1 MKKHLLWLCALL
13 LAACGLALSACAAE
27 TRVYVA
33 DGGTGD
39 GKSASTP
46 CGSLAAAVDALN
58 GAGGT
63 VVLVG
68 DVTVSVQTTLPEQSG
83 DLTFTAEG
91 GARLVQKQR
100 ITFAKNTND
109 NVITFDLPVYAAAS
123 SPVAVF
129 GSFNSIT
136 FTEKFTVTKAATGS
150 GFWFYG
156 GVFTAEAAN
165 GGVNADYITELP
177 YSITVKNG
185 TFDRFSGGNYRSSG
199 HCLVGAIAAPVSV
212 TVEGG
217 TFGTAGTYD
226 VESNN
231 QQYNGF
237 SVSGQMILADDATLT
252 ITGGTF
258 HVPVFLQGRLGL
270 VSVRASRDSK
280 LTASDRKY
288 YSIDGNLKINISGGS
303 FDGGMIS
310 AYQQQVSHAQV
321 VRGNFDVTISGK
333 PTFKTGTILDATAV
347 KSYPGSSTKATL
359 TMPAAQSGVTVRR
372 FDRVNGAAQ
381 SYTEPL
387 RIVTIGDSITEGY
400 GGSFATQSYPARI
413 AARLMREGKD
423 TLVGN
428 YGLSSAGM
436 TMGKAARVYYPD
448 TLADRMTRTETG
460 ADFYVFAIGTN
471 DGDAAGQSNGS
482 EKWYV
487 DLYTDFIKAVG
498 DNAETSKVFITNAV
512 HRMTPNVATL
522 RNSSIIRPTQKKIAD
537 ELSASDPGKYT
548 FIDLYALTYERTK
561 KGTFIS
567 SDKIHPTVDGY
578 IYMAEKVY
586 DAIFGGVTEVDGFRL
601 TDVYASDSGSP
612 FGAGTKDDPI
622 SYLPNAIDR
631 MATNADVTLHIVGTL
646 TFGGDSVSL
655 PTYMQRLT
663 IVGEGTN
670 AVLNLSKAADVRLGC
685 PTVFRNLTVNGRGA
699 STAMVCRY
707 FDLDIDESVTL
718 TGKWDLILGNIV
730 QSDRSKI
737 DVKTNMK
744 FDSAESVSSDRDCT
758 VRVLTG
764 TWTRFF
770 CGDRR
775 ISNHAPIGT
784 YGGHM
789 TVTVGGAAKIT
800 GMTAA
805 ATQATL
811 YAAVSGMN
819 YLTGSI
825 DATVDGWD
833 SALALTDFAYIG
845 SRSDIVPYTPTKNT
859 GSVRLTTAAK
869 TIRMGDL
876 DGDGAVT
883 VRDALLLVRAAVN
896 GRLTDAQAEHY
907 FHTTAVTLTDV
918 IWLLGRTA
926 QN

>member
-13 LAACGLALSACAAE
+13 LAACGLALSAGAAE

-46 CGSLAAAVDALN
+46 CGSLAAAVDVLN

-601 TDVYASDSGSP
+601 TDVYASDSGTP

-707 FDLDIDESVTL
+707 FDLDIDKSVTL

-869 TIRMGDL
+869 NIRMGDL

-896 GRLTDAQAEHY
+896 GGLDETQMPHY
-907 FHTTAVTLTDV
+907 FYNTSVTLADV
-918 IWLLGRTA
+918 NWLLGRIA

>member
-13 LAACGLALSACAAE
+13 LAACGLALSAGAAE

-46 CGSLAAAVDALN
+46 CGSLAAAVDVLN

-436 TMGKAARVYYPD
+436 TLGKAARVYYPD

-601 TDVYASDSGSP
+601 TDVYASDSGTP

-646 TFGGDSVSL
+646 TFDRDSVSL
-655 PTYMQRLT
+655 PTYMQSLT
-663 IVGEGTN
+663 IVGEGAD
-670 AVLNLSKAADVRLGC
+670 AVLNISKAADVRLGC

-699 STAMVCRY
+699 STALVCRY

-833 SALALTDFAYIG
+833 SALALADFAYIG
-845 SRSDIVPYTPTKNT
+845 ARSDIVPYTPTKNT

-896 GRLTDAQAEHY
+896 GGLTDAQAEHY

>member
-631 MATNADVTLHIVGTL
+631 LTTNADVTLHIVGTL
-646 TFGGDSVSL
+646 TFDRDSVSL
-655 PTYMQRLT
+655 PTYMQSLT
-663 IVGEGTN
+663 VVGEGAD
-670 AVLNLSKAADVRLGC
+670 AVLNISKAADVRLGC
-685 PTVFRNLTVNGRGA
+685 PTVFRNLTVTGRGA
-699 STAMVCRY
+699 STALVCRY
-707 FDLDIDESVTL
+707 FDLDMDESVTL

>member
-13 LAACGLALSACAAE
+13 LAACGLALSAGAAE

-46 CGSLAAAVDALN
+46 CGNLAAAVDALN

-156 GVFTAEAAN
+156 GVYTTDAAK

-177 YSITVKNG
+177 YAITVKNG
-185 TFDRFSGGNYRSSG
+185 TFDRFSGGNLRSAG
-199 HCLVGAIAAPVSV
+199 QCLVGAIAAPLTV

-217 TFGTAGTYD
+217 TFGTAGSYD

-237 SVSGQMILADDATLT
+237 SVSGQMILADDATLN
-252 ITGGTF
+252 ISGGTF
-258 HVPVFLQGRLGL
+258 HVPVFMQGRLGL
-270 VSVRASRDSK
+270 VAVQASRDST

-347 KSYPGSSTKATL
+347 KSYPGGSTKATL

-436 TMGKAARVYYPD
+436 TLGKAARVYYPD

-586 DAIFGGVTEVDGFRL
+586 DAIFNGVTEVDGFRL
-601 TDVYASDSGSP
+601 TDVYASDSGTP
-612 FGAGTKDDPI
+612 FGAGTKEDPI

-631 MATNADVTLHIVGTL
+631 MATNAEVTLHIVGTL
-646 TFGGDSVSL
+646 TFDGDSVSL

-707 FDLDIDESVTL
+707 FDLDIDKSVTL

-833 SALALTDFAYIG
+833 SALALADFAYIG
-845 SRSDIVPYTPTKNT
+845 ARSDIVPYTPTKNT

>member
-13 LAACGLALSACAAE
+13 LAACGLALSAGAAE

-109 NVITFDLPVYAAAS
+109 NVITFDLPVYAAAP

-136 FTEKFTVTKAATGS
+136 FTEKFTVTKAATAS

-156 GVFTAEAAN
+156 GVYTTDAAK

-177 YSITVKNG
+177 YAITVKNG
-185 TFDRFSGGNYRSSG
+185 TFDRFSGGNLRSAG
-199 HCLVGAIAAPVSV
+199 QCLVGAIAAPLTV

-217 TFGTAGTYD
+217 TFGTAGSYD

-237 SVSGQMILADDATLT
+237 SVSGQMILADDATLN
-252 ITGGTF
+252 ISGGTF
-258 HVPVFLQGRLGL
+258 HVPVFMQGRLGL
-270 VSVRASRDSK
+270 VAVQASRDST

-601 TDVYASDSGSP
+601 TDVYASDSGTP
-612 FGAGTKDDPI
+612 FGAGTKEDPI

-631 MATNADVTLHIVGTL
+631 MAINADVTLHIVGTL

-685 PTVFRNLTVNGRGA
+685 PTVFRNLTVTGRGA
-699 STAMVCRY
+699 GTAMVCRY
-707 FDLDIDESVTL
+707 FDLDIDKSVTL

-845 SRSDIVPYTPTKNT
+845 SRSDIVPYTPSKNT

>member
-1 MKKHLLWLCALL
+1 MKKHLLLLCALL
-13 LAACGLALSACAAE
+13 LAACGLALSAGAAE

-33 DGGTGD
+33 DNGTGD

-601 TDVYASDSGSP
+601 TDVYASDSGTP

-707 FDLDIDESVTL
+707 FDLDIDKSVTL

-833 SALALTDFAYIG
+833 SALALADFAYIG
-845 SRSDIVPYTPTKNT
+845 SRSDIVPYTPSKNT

>member
-13 LAACGLALSACAAE
+13 LAACGLALSAGAAE

-537 ELSASDPGKYT
+537 ELRASDPGKYT

-601 TDVYASDSGSP
+601 TDVYASDSGTP
-612 FGAGTKDDPI
+612 FGAGTKEDPI

-699 STAMVCRY
+699 GTALVCRY
-707 FDLDIDESVTL
+707 FDLDIDKSVTL

-845 SRSDIVPYTPTKNT
+845 SRSDIVPYTPSKNT

>member
-13 LAACGLALSACAAE
+13 LAACGLALSAGAAE

-156 GVFTAEAAN
+156 GVYTTDAAK

-177 YSITVKNG
+177 YAITVKNG
-185 TFDRFSGGNYRSSG
+185 TFDRFSGGNLRSAG
-199 HCLVGAIAAPVSV
+199 QCLVGAIAAPLTV

-217 TFGTAGTYD
+217 TFGTAGSYD

-237 SVSGQMILADDATLT
+237 SVSGQMILADDATLN
-252 ITGGTF
+252 ISGGTF
-258 HVPVFLQGRLGL
+258 HVPVFMQGRLGL
-270 VSVRASRDSK
+270 VAVQASRDST
-280 LTASDRKY
+280 LTASDKKY
-288 YSIDGNLKINISGGS
+288 YSIDGDLKINISGGS

-333 PTFKTGTILDATAV
+333 PTFKAGTILDATAV

-359 TMPAAQSGVTVRR
+359 TMPAAQSDVVVRR
-372 FDRVNGAAQ
+372 FDSVNGAAQ

-436 TMGKAARVYYPD
+436 TMGKAARVYYPN

-586 DAIFGGVTEVDGFRL
+586 DAIFNGVTEVDGFRL
-601 TDVYASDSGSP
+601 TDVYASDSGTP
-612 FGAGTKDDPI
+612 FGAGTKEDPI

-685 PTVFRNLTVNGRGA
+685 QTVFRNLTVNGRGA
-699 STAMVCRY
+699 STALVCRY
-707 FDLDIDESVTL
+707 FDLDIDKSVTL

-805 ATQATL
+805 TQATL

-833 SALALTDFAYIG
+833 SALALADFAYIG

>member
-13 LAACGLALSACAAE
+13 LAACGLALSAGAAE

-46 CGSLAAAVDALN
+46 CGSLAAAVDVLN

-699 STAMVCRY
+699 STALVCRY
-707 FDLDIDESVTL
+707 FDLDIDKSVTL

-833 SALALTDFAYIG
+833 SALALADFAYIG
-845 SRSDIVPYTPTKNT
+845 ARSDNVPYTPTKNT

>member
-13 LAACGLALSACAAE
+13 LAACGLALSAGAAE

-46 CGSLAAAVDALN
+46 CGSLAAAVDVLN

-601 TDVYASDSGSP
+601 TDVYASDSGTP

-685 PTVFRNLTVNGRGA
+685 PTVFRNLTVTGRGA
-699 STAMVCRY
+699 GTAMVCRY
-707 FDLDIDESVTL
+707 FDLDIDKSVTL

-833 SALALTDFAYIG
+833 SALALADFAYIG
-845 SRSDIVPYTPTKNT
+845 SRSDIVPYTPSKNT

>member
-13 LAACGLALSACAAE
+13 LAACGLALSAGAAE

-359 TMPAAQSGVTVRR
+359 TMPAAQSGVVVRR

-448 TLADRMTRTETG
+448 TLADRMTCTETG

-586 DAIFGGVTEVDGFRL
+586 DAIFNGVTEVDGFRL
-601 TDVYASDSGSP
+601 TDVYASDSGTP

-685 PTVFRNLTVNGRGA
+685 PTVFRNLTVTGRGA
-699 STAMVCRY
+699 GTAMVCRY
-707 FDLDIDESVTL
+707 FDLDIDKSVTL

-845 SRSDIVPYTPTKNT
+845 SRSDIVPYTPSKNT

-876 DGDGAVT
+876 DGDGVVT

>member
-100 ITFAKNTND
+100 ITFEKNKND
-109 NVITFDLPVYAAAS
+109 NVITFDLPLYAGAAS
-123 SPVAVF
+123 PVGIF
-129 GSFNSIT
+129 GAFNSFV
-136 FTEKFTVTKAATGS
+136 FTEKFTVTKASAGS
-150 GFWFYG
+150 GLWFYG
-156 GVFTAEAAN
+156 GVFTAEAAK

-288 YSIDGNLKINISGGS
+288 YSIDGDLKINISGGS

-359 TMPAAQSGVTVRR
+359 TMPAAQSGVVVRR

-436 TMGKAARVYYPD
+436 TMGKAARVYYPN

-586 DAIFGGVTEVDGFRL
+586 DAIFNGVTEVDGFRL
-601 TDVYASDSGSP
+601 TDVYASDSGTP
-612 FGAGTKDDPI
+612 FGAGTKEDPI

-646 TFGGDSVSL
+646 TFDGDSVSL
-655 PTYMQRLT
+655 PTYMQSLT

-685 PTVFRNLTVNGRGA
+685 QTVFRNLTVNGRGA
-699 STAMVCRY
+699 STALVCRY
-707 FDLDIDESVTL
+707 FDLDIDKSVTL

-833 SALALTDFAYIG
+833 SALALADFAYIG

>member
-1 MKKHLLWLCALL
+1 MKKHLLFLCMLALAVLCAALTVG
-13 LAACGLALSACAAE
+13 AADA
-27 TRVYVA
+27 RVYVA

-39 GKSASTP
+39 GATAATP
-46 CGSLAAAVDALN
+46 CGSLTTAVSAL
-58 GAGGT
+58 GGKGGT
-63 VVLVG
+63 VVFVG
-68 DVTVSVQTTLPEQSG
+68 DVTVPAQITLPEQSG

-136 FTEKFTVTKAATGS
+136 FTENFTVTKAATGS

-156 GVFTAEAAN
+156 GVYTAEASK

-177 YSITVKNG
+177 YAITVKNG
-185 TFDRFSGGNYRSSG
+185 TFDRFSGGNLRPDG
-199 HCLVGAIAAPVSV
+199 HCLVGAIAAPL
-212 TVEGG
+212 TITIEGG
-217 TFGTAGTYD
+217 TFGATGTYD

-237 SVSGQMILADDATLT
+237 SVSGQMILADDATLN

-601 TDVYASDSGSP
+601 TDVYASDSGTP

-699 STAMVCRY
+699 GTALVCRY

-833 SALALTDFAYIG
+833 SALALADFAYIG
-845 SRSDIVPYTPTKNT
+845 SRSDIVPYTPSKNT
-859 GSVRLTTAAK
+859 GSVRLTTSAK

-896 GRLTDAQAEHY
+896 GGLDETQMPHY
-907 FHTTAVTLTDV
+907 FYNTSVTLADV
-918 IWLLGRTA
+918 NWLLGRIA

>member
-13 LAACGLALSACAAE
+13 LAACGLALSAGAAE

-109 NVITFDLPVYAAAS
+109 NVITFDLPVYAATS

-359 TMPAAQSGVTVRR
+359 TMPAAQSGVVVRR

-448 TLADRMTRTETG
+448 TLADRMTCTETG

-586 DAIFGGVTEVDGFRL
+586 DAIFNGVTEVDGFRL
-601 TDVYASDSGSP
+601 TDVYASDSGTP

-685 PTVFRNLTVNGRGA
+685 PTVFRNLTVTGRGA
-699 STAMVCRY
+699 GTAMVCRY
-707 FDLDIDESVTL
+707 FDLDIDKSVTL

-845 SRSDIVPYTPTKNT
+845 SRSDIVPYTPSKNT

-876 DGDGAVT
+876 DGDGVVT

>member
-13 LAACGLALSACAAE
+13 LAACGLALSAGAAE

-33 DGGTGD
+33 DNGTGD

-612 FGAGTKDDPI
+612 FGAGTKEDPI

-655 PTYMQRLT
+655 PTYMQSLT

-699 STAMVCRY
+699 STALVCRY
-707 FDLDIDESVTL
+707 FDLDIDKSVTL

-833 SALALTDFAYIG
+833 SALALADFAYIG
-845 SRSDIVPYTPTKNT
+845 SRSDIVPYTPSKNT
-859 GSVRLTTAAK
+859 GSVRLTTSAK

>member
-13 LAACGLALSACAAE
+13 LAACGLALSAGAAE

-33 DGGTGD
+33 DNGTGD

-359 TMPAAQSGVTVRR
+359 TMPAAQSGVVVRR

-448 TLADRMTRTETG
+448 TLADRMTCTETG

-586 DAIFGGVTEVDGFRL
+586 DAIFNGVTEVDGFRL
-601 TDVYASDSGSP
+601 TDVYASDSGTP

-685 PTVFRNLTVNGRGA
+685 PTVFRNLTVTGRGA
-699 STAMVCRY
+699 GTAMVCRY
-707 FDLDIDESVTL
+707 FDLDIDKSVTL

-845 SRSDIVPYTPTKNT
+845 SRSDIVPYTPSKNT

-876 DGDGAVT
+876 DGDGVVT

>member
-13 LAACGLALSACAAE
+13 LAACGLALSAGAAE

-33 DGGTGD
+33 DNGTGD

-537 ELSASDPGKYT
+537 ELSASDPGRYT

-601 TDVYASDSGSP
+601 TDVYASDSGTP

-685 PTVFRNLTVNGRGA
+685 PTVFRNLTVTGRGA
-699 STAMVCRY
+699 GTAMVCRY
-707 FDLDIDESVTL
+707 FDLDIDKSVTL

-833 SALALTDFAYIG
+833 SALALADFAYIG

-876 DGDGAVT
+876 DGDGVVT

-896 GRLTDAQAEHY
+896 GRLDETQMPHY
-907 FHTTAVTLTDV
+907 FYNTSVTLADV
-918 IWLLGRTA
+918 NWLLGRIA

>member
-13 LAACGLALSACAAE
+13 LAACGLALSAGAAE

-359 TMPAAQSGVTVRR
+359 TMPAAQSGVVVRR

-601 TDVYASDSGSP
+601 TDVYASDSGTP

-699 STAMVCRY
+699 GTAMVCRY
-707 FDLDIDESVTL
+707 FDLDIDKSVTL

-775 ISNHAPIGT
+775 ISNYAPIGT

-833 SALALTDFAYIG
+833 SALALADFAYIG
-845 SRSDIVPYTPTKNT
+845 SRSDNVPYTPTKNT

-896 GRLTDAQAEHY
+896 GGLDETQMPHY
-907 FHTTAVTLTDV
+907 FYNTSVTLADV
-918 IWLLGRTA
+918 NWLLGRIA

>member
-100 ITFAKNTND
+100 ITFEKNKND
-109 NVITFDLPVYAAAS
+109 NVITFDLPLHAGAAS
-123 SPVAVF
+123 PVGIF
-129 GSFNSIT
+129 GAFNSFV

-165 GGVNADYITELP
+165 GGVNVDYITELP

-288 YSIDGNLKINISGGS
+288 YSIDGDLKINISGGS

-359 TMPAAQSGVTVRR
+359 TMPAAQSGVVVRR

-381 SYTEPL
+381 SYTKPL

-460 ADFYVFAIGTN
+460 ADIYVFAIGTN

-586 DAIFGGVTEVDGFRL
+586 DAIFNGVTEVDGFRL
-601 TDVYASDSGSP
+601 TDVYASDSGTP
-612 FGAGTKDDPI
+612 FGAGTKEDPI

-646 TFGGDSVSL
+646 TFDGDSVSL

-699 STAMVCRY
+699 STALVCRY
-707 FDLDIDESVTL
+707 FDLDIDKSVTL

-833 SALALTDFAYIG
+833 SALALADFAYIG
-845 SRSDIVPYTPTKNT
+845 ARSDNVPYTPTKNT

-896 GRLTDAQAEHY
+896 GGLDETQMPHY
-907 FHTTAVTLTDV
+907 FYNTSVTLADV
-918 IWLLGRTA
+918 NWLLGRTA

>member
-13 LAACGLALSACAAE
+13 LAACGLALSAGAAE

-136 FTEKFTVTKAATGS
+136 FTEKFTVTKAATAS

-601 TDVYASDSGSP
+601 TDVYASDSGTP

-699 STAMVCRY
+699 GTALVCRY

-805 ATQATL
+805 TQATL

-833 SALALTDFAYIG
+833 SALALVDFAYIG
-845 SRSDIVPYTPTKNT
+845 ARSDNVPYTPTKNT

-896 GRLTDAQAEHY
+896 GRLDETQMPHY
-907 FHTTAVTLTDV
+907 FYNTSVTLADV

>member
-13 LAACGLALSACAAE
+13 LAACGLALSAGAAE

-288 YSIDGNLKINISGGS
+288 YSIDGDLKINISGGS

-359 TMPAAQSGVTVRR
+359 TMPAAQSGVVVRR

-601 TDVYASDSGSP
+601 TDVYASDSGTP

-707 FDLDIDESVTL
+707 FDLDIDKSVTL

-833 SALALTDFAYIG
+833 SALALADFAYIG
-845 SRSDIVPYTPTKNT
+845 SRSDIVPYTPSKNT
-859 GSVRLTTAAK
+859 GSVRLTTSAK

>member
-13 LAACGLALSACAAE
+13 LAACGLALSAGAAE

-33 DGGTGD
+33 DNGTGD

-601 TDVYASDSGSP
+601 TDVYASDSGTP

-707 FDLDIDESVTL
+707 FDLDIDKSVTL

-845 SRSDIVPYTPTKNT
+845 SRSDIVPYTPSKNT

>member
-13 LAACGLALSACAAE
+13 LAACGLALSAGAAE

-33 DGGTGD
+33 DNGTGD

-601 TDVYASDSGSP
+601 TDVYASDSGTP
-612 FGAGTKDDPI
+612 FGAGTKEDPI

-685 PTVFRNLTVNGRGA
+685 PTVFRNLTVTGRGA
-699 STAMVCRY
+699 GTAMVCRY
-707 FDLDIDESVTL
+707 FDLDIDKSVTL

-833 SALALTDFAYIG
+833 SALALADFAYIG

-876 DGDGAVT
+876 DGDGVVT

-896 GRLTDAQAEHY
+896 GRLDETQMPHY
-907 FHTTAVTLTDV
+907 FYNTSVTLADV
-918 IWLLGRTA
+918 NWLLGRIA

>member
-13 LAACGLALSACAAE
+13 LAAFGLMLTTGAADA
-27 TRVYVA
+27 RVYVA

-39 GKSASTP
+39 GTSASTP
-46 CGSLAAAVDALN
+46 CGSLTAAVDAL
-58 GAGGT
+58 GGKGGT

-68 DVTVSVQTTLPEQSG
+68 DVTVSAQTTLPEQSG

-109 NVITFDLPVYAAAS
+109 NVITFDLPLYAAAS

-136 FTEKFTVTKAATGS
+136 FTEKFAVEKAASGS

-156 GVFTAEAAN
+156 GVYTAEAAK
-165 GGVNADYITELP
+165 GGVNANYITELP
-177 YSITVKNG
+177 YAITVKNG
-185 TFDRFSGGNYRSSG
+185 TFDRFFGGNFRPDG
-199 HCLVGAIAAPVSV
+199 HCLVGAIAAPLTI

-217 TFGTAGTYD
+217 TFGTAGSYD
-226 VESNN
+226 IESNN

-237 SVSGQMILADDATLT
+237 SVSGQMILADDATLN
-252 ITGGTF
+252 ISGGTF
-258 HVPVFLQGRLGL
+258 HVPIFMQGRVGL
-270 VSVRASRDSK
+270 VAVRASRDST

-321 VRGNFDVTISGK
+321 VRGNFDVTI
-333 PTFKTGTILDATAV
+333 TGSPVFAAGTVLDATAV
-347 KSYPGSSTKATL
+347 KPYAGGSTKATL
-359 TMPAAQSGVTVRR
+359 TMPASVGSVTVRR
-372 FDRVNGAAQ
+372 FDVVNGAAQ

-413 AARLMREGKD
+413 AARLMEEGKD
-423 TLVGN
+423 TLVAN
-428 YGLSSAGM
+428 YGLSSGGM
-436 TMGKAARVYYPD
+436 TLGKAARVYYPD
-448 TLADRMTRTETG
+448 SLADRLTRTETG
-460 ADFYVFAIGTN
+460 ADWYVFALGTN
-471 DGDAAGQSNGS
+471 DGDAVGQSNGS

-487 DLYTDFIKAVG
+487 DLYTDFIKTVG
-498 DNAETSKVFITNAV
+498 DNPETSKVFITNAV
-512 HRMTPNVATL
+512 HRMTPNVAAL

-537 ELSASDPGKYT
+537 TLNAADPGKYT

-561 KGTFIS
+561 DGTFIS
-567 SDKIHPTVDGY
+567 SDNIHPTVDGY

-586 DAIFGGVTEVDGFRL
+586 DAIFNGVTEVADFRL

-631 MATNADVTLHIVGTL
+631 LATNADVTLHIVGTL
-646 TFGGDSVSL
+646 TFTGDSVSL

-663 IVGEGTN
+663 IVGEG
-670 AVLNLSKAADVRLGC
+670 ADAELNIASAADVRLGC
-685 PTVFRNLTVNGRGA
+685 PTVFRNLTVTGRSA
-699 STAMVCRY
+699 STALVCRY
-707 FDLDIDESVTL
+707 YDLDMDESVTL
-718 TGKWDLILGNIV
+718 TGKWDLILGNMV

-764 TWTRFF
+764 TWSRFF

-789 TVTVGGAAKIT
+789 TVTVGGDAKIVGAT
-800 GMTAA
+800 FA
-805 ATQATL
+805 ATQSTL

-825 DATVDGWD
+825 DATVNGWD
-833 SALALTDFAYIG
+833 SELALADFAYIG
-845 SRSDIVPYTPTKNT
+845 LRSEIVPYTPSKNT
-859 GSVRLTTAAK
+859 GSVRLTTTAK

-876 DGDGAVT
+876 DGDGTVN

-896 GRLTDAQAEHY
+896 SGLTDTQAEHY
-907 FHTTAVTLTDV
+907 FHTTEVTLADA
-918 IWLLGRTA
+918 IWLLARAA

>member
-13 LAACGLALSACAAE
+13 LAACGLALSAGAAE

-46 CGSLAAAVDALN
+46 CGSLAAAVDVLN

-601 TDVYASDSGSP
+601 TDVYASDSGTP

-707 FDLDIDESVTL
+707 FDLDIDKSVTL

-833 SALALTDFAYIG
+833 SALALADFAYIG
-845 SRSDIVPYTPTKNT
+845 SRSDIVPYTPSKNT
-859 GSVRLTTAAK
+859 GSVRLTTSAK

-907 FHTTAVTLTDV
+907 FHTTAVTLTDA

>member
-109 NVITFDLPVYAAAS
+109 NVIAFDLPVYAAAS

-136 FTEKFTVTKAATGS
+136 FTEKFTVTKASAGS
-150 GFWFYG
+150 GLWFYG

-359 TMPAAQSGVTVRR
+359 TMPAAQSGVVVRR
-372 FDRVNGAAQ
+372 FDCVNGAAQ

-601 TDVYASDSGSP
+601 TDVYASDSGTP
-612 FGAGTKDDPI
+612 FGAGTKEDPI

-685 PTVFRNLTVNGRGA
+685 PTVFRNLTVTGRGA
-699 STAMVCRY
+699 GTAMVCRY
-707 FDLDIDESVTL
+707 FDLDIDKSVTL

-833 SALALTDFAYIG
+833 SALALADFAYIG
-845 SRSDIVPYTPTKNT
+845 ARSDNVPYTPTKNT

-876 DGDGAVT
+876 DGDGVVT

>member
-13 LAACGLALSACAAE
+13 LAACGLALSAGAAE

-33 DGGTGD
+33 DNGTGD

-359 TMPAAQSGVTVRR
+359 TMLAAQSGVTVRR

-601 TDVYASDSGSP
+601 TDVYASDSGTP

-707 FDLDIDESVTL
+707 FDLDIDKSVTL

-833 SALALTDFAYIG
+833 SALALADFAYIG
-845 SRSDIVPYTPTKNT
+845 ARSDNVPYTPTKNT

-896 GRLTDAQAEHY
+896 GRLTDAQMPHY
-907 FHTTAVTLTDV
+907 FYNTSVTLADV
-918 IWLLGRTA
+918 NWLLGRTA

>member
-1 MKKHLLWLCALL
+1 M
-13 LAACGLALSACAAE
+13 
-27 TRVYVA
+27 
-33 DGGTGD
+33 
-39 GKSASTP
+39 
-46 CGSLAAAVDALN
+46 
-58 GAGGT
+58 
-63 VVLVG
+63 
-68 DVTVSVQTTLPEQSG
+68 
-83 DLTFTAEG
+83 
-91 GARLVQKQR
+91 
-100 ITFAKNTND
+100 
-109 NVITFDLPVYAAAS
+109 
-123 SPVAVF
+123 
-129 GSFNSIT
+129 
-136 FTEKFTVTKAATGS
+136 
-150 GFWFYG
+150 
-156 GVFTAEAAN
+156 
-165 GGVNADYITELP
+165 
-177 YSITVKNG
+177 
-185 TFDRFSGGNYRSSG
+185 
-199 HCLVGAIAAPVSV
+199 
-212 TVEGG
+212 
-217 TFGTAGTYD
+217 
-226 VESNN
+226 
-231 QQYNGF
+231 
-237 SVSGQMILADDATLT
+237 
-252 ITGGTF
+252 
-258 HVPVFLQGRLGL
+258 PVFLQGRLGL

-288 YSIDGNLKINISGGS
+288 YSIDGDLKINISGGS

-359 TMPAAQSGVTVRR
+359 TMPAAQSGVVVRR

-436 TMGKAARVYYPD
+436 TMGKAARVYYPN

-487 DLYTDFIKAVG
+487 DRYTDFIKAVG

-537 ELSASDPGKYT
+537 ELGASDPGKYT

-586 DAIFGGVTEVDGFRL
+586 DAIFNGVTEVEGFRL

-612 FGAGTKDDPI
+612 FGAGTKEDPI

-646 TFGGDSVSL
+646 TFDYDSVSL

-663 IVGEGTN
+663 IVGAGTN

-699 STAMVCRY
+699 GTALVCRY

-718 TGKWDLILGNIV
+718 TGKWDLILGNMV

-775 ISNHAPIGT
+775 VSNHSPIGT
-784 YGGHM
+784 YSGHM
-789 TVTVGGAAKIT
+789 TLTVGGDAKIT
-800 GMTAA
+800 GMTSA

-833 SALALTDFAYIG
+833 SALALADFAYIG
-845 SRSDIVPYTPTKNT
+845 ARSDIVPYTPSKNT
-859 GSVRLTTAAK
+859 GSVRLTTTAK
-869 TIRMGDL
+869 TVRMGDL
-876 DGDGAVT
+876 DGDGVVT
-883 VRDALLLVRAAVN
+883 VRDALQLLYATVN
-896 GRLTDAQAEHY
+896 DGLGDAQQPYY
-907 FHTTAVTLTDV
+907 FHTADVSLADV
-918 IWLLGRTA
+918 IWMLNRTA

>member
-13 LAACGLALSACAAE
+13 LAACGLALSAGAAE

-156 GVFTAEAAN
+156 GVYTTDAAK

-177 YSITVKNG
+177 YAITVKNG
-185 TFDRFSGGNYRSSG
+185 TFDRFSGGNLRSAG
-199 HCLVGAIAAPVSV
+199 QCLVGAIAAPLTV

-217 TFGTAGTYD
+217 TFGTAGSYD

-237 SVSGQMILADDATLT
+237 SVSGQMILADDATLN
-252 ITGGTF
+252 ISGGTF
-258 HVPVFLQGRLGL
+258 HVPVFMQGRLGL
-270 VSVRASRDSK
+270 VAVQASRDST
-280 LTASDRKY
+280 LTASDKKY
-288 YSIDGNLKINISGGS
+288 YSIDGDLKINISGGS

-333 PTFKTGTILDATAV
+333 PTFKAGTILDATAV
-347 KSYPGSSTKATL
+347 KPYPGSSTKATL
-359 TMPAAQSGVTVRR
+359 TMPAAQSDVVVRR

-436 TMGKAARVYYPD
+436 TMGKAARVYYPN

-586 DAIFGGVTEVDGFRL
+586 DAIFNGVTEVEGFRL
-601 TDVYASDSGSP
+601 TDVYASDSGTP

-685 PTVFRNLTVNGRGA
+685 QTVFRNLTVNGRGA
-699 STAMVCRY
+699 STALVCRY

-833 SALALTDFAYIG
+833 SALALADFAYIG

>member
-13 LAACGLALSACAAE
+13 LAACGLMFSAGAAE

-39 GKSASTP
+39 GKSASAP
-46 CGSLAAAVDALN
+46 CGSLTAAVDALD

-68 DVTVSVQTTLPEQSG
+68 DVTVSAQTTLPEQSG

-136 FTEKFTVTKAATGS
+136 FTEKFTVTKAASGS

-156 GVFTAEAAN
+156 GAYTTDAAK
-165 GGVNADYITELP
+165 GGVNADYIAELP
-177 YSITVKNG
+177 YAITVKNG
-185 TFDRFSGGNYRSSG
+185 TFDRFSGGNLRSAG
-199 HCLVGAIAAPVSV
+199 QCLVGAIAAPLTV

-217 TFGTAGTYD
+217 TFGTAGSYD

-237 SVSGQMILADDATLT
+237 SVSGQMILADDATLN
-252 ITGGTF
+252 ISGGTF
-258 HVPVFLQGRLGL
+258 HAPIFMQGRLGL
-270 VSVRASRDSK
+270 VAVQASRDST
-280 LTASDRKY
+280 LTASDKKY
-288 YSIDGNLKINISGGS
+288 YSIDGDLKINISGGS

-333 PTFKTGTILDATAV
+333 PTFKAGTILDATAV

-359 TMPAAQSGVTVRR
+359 TMPAAQSDVVVRR

-436 TMGKAARVYYPD
+436 TMGKAARVYYPN

-586 DAIFGGVTEVDGFRL
+586 DAIFNGVTEVDGFRL
-601 TDVYASDSGSP
+601 TDVYASDSGTP
-612 FGAGTKDDPI
+612 FGAGTKEDPI

-685 PTVFRNLTVNGRGA
+685 QTVFRNLTVNGRGA
-699 STAMVCRY
+699 STALVCRY

-833 SALALTDFAYIG
+833 SALALADFAYIG
-845 SRSDIVPYTPTKNT
+845 SRSDNVPYTPTKNT

-896 GRLTDAQAEHY
+896 GGLDETQMPHY
-907 FHTTAVTLTDV
+907 FYNTSVTLADV
-918 IWLLGRTA
+918 NWLLGRTA